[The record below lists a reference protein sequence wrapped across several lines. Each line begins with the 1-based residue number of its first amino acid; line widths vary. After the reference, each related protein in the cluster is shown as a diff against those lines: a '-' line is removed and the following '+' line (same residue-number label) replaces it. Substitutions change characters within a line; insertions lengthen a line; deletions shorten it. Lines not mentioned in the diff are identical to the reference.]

1 MHNKVS
7 ASFQV
12 VTKLKRGGI
21 LKKKFFALLAS
32 MVLTI
37 VLSGCS
43 QYYRRMTP
51 SQPQPRV
58 TPKTIISASYEKAE
72 LSHVIVTAKKAP
84 VTTGTYSGAPTITS
98 LSNGTKV
105 KVLGKVGDWYVT
117 HLPDNRVGCLSA
129 GSTKPATPAAT
140 QSIPNIPGSTTNNP
154 SNDEVSMVNL
164 VNSAR
169 TSAGLKPL
177 ATNAELTKLARL
189 KSKDLVD
196 HNTFTHISPTYG
208 SPFDMMKKYG
218 ISYLYAAENL
228 AKSPSVQ
235 AAETALMNSAGHKA
249 NILNPSFTEI
259 GIGIISANDGTNVY
273 TQMFIG
279 K

>member
-1 MHNKVS
+1 M
-7 ASFQV
+7 
-12 VTKLKRGGI
+12 KR
-21 LKKKFFALLAS
+21 KFFALLGS
-32 MVLTI
+32 MILTI
-37 VLSGCS
+37 ALNGCS

-51 SQPQPRV
+51 SQPQPKI
-58 TPKTIISASYEKAE
+58 TPKTIISASYEKAQV
-72 LSHVIVTAKKAP
+72 SHVVVTANKVP
-84 VTTGTYSGAPTITS
+84 VTTGAYSGAPTITS

-105 KVLGKVGDWYVT
+105 KVIGKVGDWYVA
-117 HLPDNRVGCLSA
+117 HLADNRVGCLSA
-129 GSTKPATPAAT
+129 GSTKPAAPAAT
-140 QSIPNIPGSTTNNP
+140 QSIPNIPGTTTNNP

-218 ISYLYAAENL
+218 VSYLYAAENL

-235 AAETALMNSAGHKA
+235 AAETALMNSPGHKA
-249 NILNPSFTEI
+249 NILNPEFSEI
-259 GIGIISANDGTNVY
+259 GIGIISASDGTNIY

>member
-1 MHNKVS
+1 
-7 ASFQV
+7 
-12 VTKLKRGGI
+12 
-21 LKKKFFALLAS
+21 
-32 MVLTI
+32 MVLI
-37 VLSGCS
+37 IGLSGCS

-51 SQPQPRV
+51 SKPQPKV
-58 TPKTIISASYEKAE
+58 TSKTMISASFDKANVT
-72 LSHVIVTAKKAP
+72 HVIVTKDKAP
-84 VTTGTYSGAPTITS
+84 VKAGTDSGAATIAS
-98 LSNGTKV
+98 LTNGTKV
-105 KVLGKVGDWYVT
+105 KVVGKVGDWYVT
-117 HLPDNRVGCLSA
+117 HLPDNKLGALSA
-129 GSTKPATPAAT
+129 GCTKPATPAAT

-154 SNDEVSMVNL
+154 SNDETQMVNL
-164 VNSAR
+164 VNSSR

-177 ATNAELTKLARL
+177 AMNAELTKLARL

-218 ISYLYAAENL
+218 VSYLYAAENL
-228 AKSPSVQ
+228 AKSPSTQ

-259 GIGIISANDGTNVY
+259 GIGIVSANDGTNIY